1 MSGGVAYLLDEH
13 GDLPVR
19 VNKQMVGI
27 EALEDEAEIARVRS
41 MIERHLQYT
50 GSARA
55 RQVLEH
61 WEESVAKFVRIMP
74 KDFKRAVASLRR
86 AHAQGLSGD
95 EAVMAAF
102 EENARDLARV
112 GGN

>member
-1 MSGGVAYLLDEH
+1 YLLDER
-13 GDLPVR
+13 GDLPAR
-19 VNKQMVGI
+19 VNRQMVGI
-27 EALEDEAEIARVRS
+27 EALEDEAEIAGVRS
-41 MIERHLQYT
+41 MIERHLQHT
-50 GSARA
+50 GSTRA

-61 WEESVAKFVRIMP
+61 WDQAVKKFVRIMP
-74 KDFKRAVASLRR
+74 RDFKRAVASLQR